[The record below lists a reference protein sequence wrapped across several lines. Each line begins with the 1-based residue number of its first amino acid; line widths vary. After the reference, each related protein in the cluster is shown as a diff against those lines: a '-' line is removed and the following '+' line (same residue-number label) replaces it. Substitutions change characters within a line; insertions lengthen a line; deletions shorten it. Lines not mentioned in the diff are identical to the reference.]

1 MRNRIFTVSASI
13 IAIIFWFSD
22 ALIHYFIYKEPK
34 FEIIPDDFNEL
45 WMRIVII
52 ILLILMGIVADY
64 YSKKILIA
72 QKQLEAARIYD
83 SMIYASHHI
92 INNLLNQM
100 ELFKLE
106 AKKSKDFNPEVMQ
119 YFDLSIDESKDLL
132 RKLSRIENVTDFD
145 ILDSIHIYNINKKQ
159 K

>member
-1 MRNRIFTVSASI
+1 MRNRVFTISASI

-52 ILLILMGIVADY
+52 ILLILMGVVADY